1 MSDDLA
7 FVPATEQARLVRE
20 RKVSPVELT
29 ELYLQRIERL
39 DPQLNAFATV
49 AAEQARRRAKEAEEL
64 LPEPGLPPF
73 HGVPISVKDLDV
85 TAGIRTT
92 MGSRALAEWVPEF
105 DSAMVGRLRRAGF
118 IILGKTNTPE
128 FGSRSVTESDLLG
141 PCRNPWDTSRTAG
154 GSSGGAAAALA
165 AGLCG
170 ISQGSD
176 GGGSIRIPASCCGV
190 FGLKP
195 SRGRISGAPALGS
208 IIEGFATSG
217 PIARTVKDAAALLDV
232 QAGYEVGDPY
242 WATPPTRPFAH
253 EAGEPVGRPLRVGI
267 ALAPPFPSPVD
278 PLCEEAARAAG
289 HLLEELGH
297 HVEEATPDWHDEEYL
312 DLFGTVWAGAAA
324 YFKDAPRGLTEPLN
338 QALAQKAE
346 ETSSLDYVASVVRIQ
361 GLARRIVAFWNEYD
375 LLLTPGLAMQPPKV
389 GWATEPA
396 DVWEQFQRGWEF
408 TPFTQVANLTGQ
420 PAASL
425 PLFWDADG
433 LPTGV
438 QLVGRPQGDA
448 ELIRVCAQ
456 LEQARPW
463 AGRRPPVS

>member
-7 FVPATEQARLVRE
+7 FLPATEQARLIRE

-29 ELYLQRIERL
+29 ELYLDRIERL
-39 DPQLNAFATV
+39 DPQLNSFVTV
-49 AAEQARRRAKEAEEL
+49 AAEQARRRAREAEEL

-73 HGVPISVKDLDV
+73 HGVPISLKDLDV
-85 TAGIRTT
+85 VAGIRTT
-92 MGSRALAEWVPEF
+92 MSARPFADWVPEF

-118 IILGKTNTPE
+118 VFLGKTNTPE
-128 FGSRSVTESDLLG
+128 FGSRSVTESELNG
-141 PCRNPWDTSRTAG
+141 ACRNPWDTTRTAG

-195 SRGRISGAPALGS
+195 SRGRISGAPTFGW
-208 IIEGFATSG
+208 IIEGYATSG
-217 PIARTVKDAAALLDV
+217 PITRTVKDAASLLDV
-232 QAGYEVGDPY
+232 QAGYEVGDPF
-242 WATPPTRPFAH
+242 WATPPSRPFAR
-253 EAGEPVGRPLRVGI
+253 EVDEEPGHLRVGI
-267 ALAPPFPSPVD
+267 AYAPPFPSPVD

-289 HLLEELGH
+289 HLLEQLGH
-297 HVEEATPDWHDEEYL
+297 HVEEATPDWVDEDYL
-312 DLFGTVWAGAAA
+312 DMFGTIWAGSSA
-324 YFKDAPRGLTEPLN
+324 YFAMAPRAALEPLN
-338 QALAQKAE
+338 QALAERADA
-346 ETSSLDYVASVVRIQ
+346 TSATRYVTTVQRMHA
-361 GLARRIVAFWNEYD
+361 LARRIVAFWNDYD
-375 LLLTPGLAMQPPKV
+375 LLLTPGLALPPVPV
-389 GWATEPA
+389 GWGTEPE
-396 DVWEQFQRGWEF
+396 DVWEQFRRGWEF

-420 PAASL
+420 PAASV
-425 PLFWDADG
+425 PLFWSAEG
-433 LPTGV
+433 WPIGV

-456 LEQARPW
+456 LERARPW

>member
-1 MSDDLA
+1 MSDLA
-7 FVPATEQARLVRE
+7 FTPAVEQARLIRE

-29 ELYLQRIERL
+29 ELYLERIERL
-39 DPQLNAFATV
+39 DPQLNSFVTV
-49 AAEQARRRAKEAEEL
+49 AAESARAAAREAEER
-64 LPEPGLPPF
+64 LPEPDLPPF
-73 HGVPISVKDLDV
+73 HGVPISLKDLDV

-92 MGSRALAEWVPEF
+92 MSSRPFADWVPEF

-118 IILGKTNTPE
+118 VFLGKTNTPE
-128 FGSRSVTESDLLG
+128 FGSRSVTESELNG
-141 PCRNPWDTSRTAG
+141 ACRNPWNTDLTAG
-154 GSSGGAAAALA
+154 GSSGGAAAALS

-195 SRGRISGAPALGS
+195 SRGRISGAPTFGS

-217 PIARTVKDAAALLDV
+217 PLGRTVKDAAALLDV
-232 QAGYEVGDPY
+232 QAGYEVGDPF
-242 WATPPTRPFAH
+242 WATPPERPFAT
-253 EAGEPVGRPLRVGI
+253 EAGRTPGRLRIGI
-267 ALAPPFPSPVD
+267 ALAPPLTADVD

-289 HLLEELGH
+289 HLLESLGH
-297 HVEEATPDWHDEEYL
+297 HVEEATPDWHSDTYL
-312 DLFGTVWAGAAA
+312 EDFGTIWAGSSA
-324 YFKDAPRGLTEPLN
+324 YFSMAPYAAVEKLN
-338 QALAQKAE
+338 QALSDRAE
-346 ETSSLDYVASVVRIQ
+346 ATNAKEYVSTVMRMQA
-361 GLARRIVAFWNEYD
+361 LARRIVAFWNDYD
-375 LLLTPGLAMQPPKV
+375 LLLTPGLALQPVPV
-389 GWATEPA
+389 GWGTEGD
-396 DVWEQFQRGWEF
+396 DVWEQFDRGWRF

-425 PLFWDADG
+425 PLFWSAEG
-433 LPTGV
+433 VPIGV

-456 LEQARPW
+456 LEEARPW

>member
-1 MSDDLA
+1 MTDLA
-7 FVPATEQARLVRE
+7 FIPAVEQARLIRE

-29 ELYLQRIERL
+29 ELYLKRIERL
-39 DPQLNAFATV
+39 DPQLNAFVTV
-49 AAEQARRRAKEAEEL
+49 AAESARKAAREAEEL

-73 HGVPISVKDLDV
+73 HGVPISLKDLDV

-92 MGSRALAEWVPEF
+92 MSCKAFADWVPDF

-118 IILGKTNTPE
+118 VFLGKTNTPE
-128 FGSRSVTESDLLG
+128 FGSRPVSESELNG
-141 PCRNPWDTSRTAG
+141 ACRNPWDTTRTAG

-195 SRGRISGAPALGS
+195 SRGRISGAPTFGS

-217 PIARTVKDAAALLDV
+217 PLGRTVKDAAALLDV

-242 WATPPTRPFAH
+242 WAAPPERPFAQ
-253 EAGEPVGRPLRVGI
+253 EAGVAPGKLRVGI
-267 ALAPPFPSPVD
+267 AYAPPFAAAVD

-289 HLLEELGH
+289 HLLESLGH
-297 HVEEATPDWHDEEYL
+297 DVEEATPDWHEPDYL
-312 DLFGTVWAGAAA
+312 ELFGTIWAGSSA
-324 YFKDAPRGLTEPLN
+324 YFGMAPRGSVEPLN
-338 QALAQKAE
+338 QALAEKAE
-346 ETSSLDYVASVVRIQ
+346 ATSSKDYVTAVMRMQ
-361 GLARRIVAFWNEYD
+361 QLARRIVSFWNDYD
-375 LLLTPGLAMQPPKV
+375 LLLTPGLAMPPVPV
-389 GWATEPA
+389 GWATAPE

-425 PLFWDADG
+425 PLFWSAEG
-433 LPTGV
+433 LPIGV
-438 QLVGRPQGDA
+438 QLVGRPASDA

-456 LEQARPW
+456 LEEARPW
-463 AGRRPPVS
+463 AARRPPVS